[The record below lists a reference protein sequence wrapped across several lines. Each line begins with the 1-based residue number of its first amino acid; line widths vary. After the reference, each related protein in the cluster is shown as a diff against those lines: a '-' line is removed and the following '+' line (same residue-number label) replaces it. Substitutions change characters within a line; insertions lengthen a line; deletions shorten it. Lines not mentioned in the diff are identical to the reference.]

1 MKAWIC
7 STDNSEGSSIV
18 YADTSSQARLIAMGR
33 DPCIDANYIDV
44 RAVRCP
50 DIDNMEDREPRDN
63 YWLNDEIRL
72 ILVKKYDWA
81 CVEPEYSDC
90 DNCSAKEYCHYFD

>member
-1 MKAWIC
+1 MKAWLC
-7 STDNSEGSSIV
+7 TTDNSDGTCIV
-18 YADTSSQARLIAMGR
+18 YANTRSEARVSAMHTDTCEDAR
-33 DPCIDANYIDV
+33 YIDI

-50 DIDNMEDREPRDN
+50 DTDNMEDREPKDN

-72 ILVKKYDWA
+72 ILVKKYDCA

-90 DNCSAKEYCHYFD
+90 DTCVAKQYCHYFD